1 MPRVAVVLP
10 DAGAAAANLAS
21 IPRGPVDE
29 VVVAAPGGR
38 VVADVV
44 VLLGGAERVHPQLIA
59 RLLEA
64 VDGRAGVLGVRG
76 RLPLVRRLRARH
88 GAFAA
93 ALLARAPRRPR
104 ARALWLALRP
114 GVGEVRDPGGP

>member
-10 DAGAAAANLAS
+10 GPRAAAVNLAS

-29 VVVAAPGGR
+29 VVVAAPGER
-38 VVADVV
+38 VAADIV
-44 VLLGGAERVHPQLIA
+44 VLLGGEERVHPQLIA
-59 RLLEA
+59 RLL
-64 VDGRAGVLGVRG
+64 DGLPGRDGVLAVRG
-76 RLPLVRRLRARH
+76 RLPLARRMRARH

-114 GVGEVRDPGGP
+114 GVGEIRDPDGP